1 MTYCRQLFPLLYI
14 VSILSG
20 QGENPPPP
28 ASLNIQGGYA
38 ARLDG
43 NNPPQP
49 MPVLHLVEGYIN
61 ETTDPTIEITYDPAL
76 NGDEDLSTTGIVVF
90 VNSDCDGLANGWF
103 PTNWVNL
110 ENEGFP
116 AQTMGPGNTIEIQIP
131 YSILNSITAF
141 PDYWENC
148 YVDFYIAF
156 ETESYNSPSYVV
168 KYFVNWG
175 HNIEAFED
183 GTDDAVYGDN
193 DFLMRDMHVRDIRDK
208 VNRYNGWSGK
218 DDDNISF
225 SLQQINIHP

>member
-20 QGENPPPP
+20 QGPAP

-38 ARLDG
+38 ARMDG

-90 VNSDCDGLANGWF
+90 VNSDCDGSANGWF

-116 AQTMGPGNTIEIQIP
+116 AQTMGPGNNTIEIQIP

-141 PDYWENC
+141 PD
-148 YVDFYIAF
+148 
-156 ETESYNSPSYVV
+156 
-168 KYFVNWG
+168 
-175 HNIEAFED
+175 
-183 GTDDAVYGDN
+183 
-193 DFLMRDMHVRDIRDK
+193 
-208 VNRYNGWSGK
+208 
-218 DDDNISF
+218 
-225 SLQQINIHP
+225 